1 MKATMVGKE
10 KNDITFKM
18 DFEAEEFQNAISD
31 AYKANRHQYPIDGF
45 RKGKA
50 PRKLI
55 ESKYGADIFHEDAI
69 NKLFSD
75 NYIIA
80 LNELGINPVDNPS
93 ADFDKID
100 EKEGFGVT
108 VKVTVVP
115 EVTVKDYK
123 GVKVSKF
130 DDSVSD
136 KDVEEDLAAIQKRNS
151 RMIVSEEPA
160 KDGDTVL
167 LDYSGFIGEEQ
178 FEGGTAER
186 HALTLGSNTFIP
198 GFEEQLIGVT
208 AGEER
213 DIKVTFPEEYNEELA
228 GKEAIFKCK
237 VHEIKETELPELDD
251 EFAKD
256 VSEFDT
262 LEELKTDLRHKLEKN
277 AKDKAEYE
285 TKNAVLEKVF
295 EATEIDIPDVM
306 VETQIDEMI
315 NEFQQQLSQQ
325 GLDMQQYFQYL
336 GKDIT
341 TFRDEVRQDAYKRVK
356 TKLVVDA
363 VAKKENVAAAEED
376 VEEELAKMAEMYKM
390 EVDQLKGA
398 MGLQGMTFLKQDIR
412 NRKAIELMYES
423 AVIE

>member
-1 MKATMVGKE
+1 
-10 KNDITFKM
+10 
-18 DFEAEEFQNAISD
+18 
-31 AYKANRHQYPIDGF
+31 
-45 RKGKA
+45 
-50 PRKLI
+50 
-55 ESKYGADIFHEDAI
+55 
-69 NKLFSD
+69 
-75 NYIIA
+75 
-80 LNELGINPVDNPS
+80 
-93 ADFDKID
+93 
-100 EKEGFGVT
+100 
-108 VKVTVVP
+108 
-115 EVTVKDYK
+115 KDYK